1 MLDAVLCATRA
12 RAADNMAKRGLAMV
26 AMQERRD
33 AVTRELV
40 GELEA
45 RFPYAAALLSGASG
59 VRISA
64 SRQEQQAS
72 ETSPAQGAVF
82 TVYDGATFNEF
93 ATSEMAPEALA
104 SAVRQWA
111 SGLRRRDGPP
121 IGFGGHATI
130 AGQGER
136 DFAIPMRIDPATIP
150 LKRKLAHLRDLQR
163 RAQAMDARI
172 VQAQV
177 QYAESAT
184 ISTYIGRGRWLR
196 QQAHR
201 LSLGLLVVL
210 RSESETRYNFLP
222 ISGAGGFEL
231 ANVTDEQLRET
242 VETAA
247 RLLDAG
253 RIAPGVYDTVTDPSL
268 SGGIAHECFGH
279 GVEMDLFPKERA
291 RAAQFFG
298 QQVAAPGVDMY
309 DDPSLPGAFG
319 SYFFDDEGELARPTQ
334 ILRDGVLIHPISDF
348 AAATYAGL
356 GVGAHTAN
364 GRRQD
369 YTRKAYT
376 RMSNTF
382 FGSGSVTPA
391 AMIAG
396 VERGVYLRRAMSGT
410 EDPMGWGVQ
419 VSALYGEEIVNG
431 ALTGRLFSPVGIS
444 GYVPDLLA
452 SISAVGSDMRLEA
465 GRCGKGHKEFVDVTV
480 GGPHLRMKARLG

>member
-1 MLDAVLCATRA
+1 
-12 RAADNMAKRGLAMV
+12 MAMKGLAMV
-26 AMQERRD
+26 ATDERRD
-33 AVTRELV
+33 AVVQELV

-59 VRISA
+59 VQISD
-64 SRQEQQAS
+64 SGQEQQAS

-82 TVYDGATFNEF
+82 TVYDGATFNEY
-93 ATSEMAPEALA
+93 ATSELAPDALA

-111 SGLRRRDGPP
+111 NGLRRRDGPP
-121 IGFGGHATI
+121 ISFGGHATL
-130 AGQGER
+130 AGQDVRE
-136 DFAIPMRIDPATIP
+136 FATPMQIDPASVP
-150 LKRKLAHLRDLQR
+150 LKRKLALVRDIQR
-163 RAQAMDARI
+163 RAQTMDARI

-177 QYAESAT
+177 RYADSAT
-184 ISTYIGRGRWLR
+184 ASEYIGRGRWLR
-196 QQAHR
+196 QRVHR
-201 LSLGLLVVL
+201 LSLSLFVVM
-210 RSESETRYNFLP
+210 SDGGETRYNFLP

-231 ANVTDEQLRET
+231 AQVTDEQLRET

-253 RIAPGVYDTVTDPSL
+253 RIEPGIYDTITDPSL
-268 SGGIAHECFGH
+268 SGVIAHECFGH
-279 GVEMDLFPKERA
+279 GVEMDLFPKGRS
-291 RAAQFFG
+291 RAAQFVG
-298 QQVAAPGVDMY
+298 RQVAAPDVAMY

-334 ILRDGVLIHPISDF
+334 ILRDGVLLHPISDF
-348 AAATYAGL
+348 AAATYAGHEA
-356 GVGAHTAN
+356 GAHTAN

-369 YTRKAYT
+369 YTRKAYA

-382 FGSGSVTPA
+382 FGSGSIAPA

-396 VERGVYLRRAMSGT
+396 VERGVYLRRAMSGM
-410 EDPMGWGVQ
+410 EDPMGWGIQ

-431 ALTGRLFSPVGIS
+431 ALTGRLFSPVGVS

-452 SISAVGSDMRLEA
+452 GISAIGNDMRLEA
-465 GRCGKGHKEFVDVTV
+465 GQCGKGHKEYVDVTV